1 MNINGIILSDESLN
15 VLRRMQED
23 GNSEI
28 DNVLEGL
35 DCIAELIENPEADAS
50 DGDRLVM
57 LQQLRGVRK
66 ILKDLK
72 HLLLMSQNNETK
84 MDSYITALMAVYS
97 PATNE
102 SDATHWFSTE
112 DVYEAI
118 KKIDPGTSVSLEDVY
133 NSLLM
138 GGFRFQ
144 PRPGTLG
151 CEFRWMFKQK

>member
-1 MNINGIILSDESLN
+1 
-15 VLRRMQED
+15 
-23 GNSEI
+23 
-28 DNVLEGL
+28 
-35 DCIAELIENPEADAS
+35 
-50 DGDRLVM
+50 
-57 LQQLRGVRK
+57 
-66 ILKDLK
+66 
-72 HLLLMSQNNETK
+72 MSQNNETK
-84 MDSYITALMAVYS
+84 MDTFITALINVYS